1 MSLKSCG
8 AGLLASSSRRAS
20 LLPAFAA
27 FIVMSTAGGALA
39 QDVVLKCQW
48 APAQGEQ
55 MSTPGGETYY
65 RVSPTSWQRFDA
77 GRWVPMP
84 CTTGVTPFDA
94 AEVMGPNDPRTLECA
109 ASSSDVE
116 YRWQLSGEHRR
127 VIDGTYYSG
136 SFATEVYII
145 DRTSGQIRSTF
156 VQEQE
161 FRSGTKVRQS
171 LSMEG
176 VCERAPE
183 PAAAQ
188 PLF

>member
-1 MSLKSCG
+1 MSLTICRTDLRGRTSP
-8 AGLLASSSRRAS
+8 RAS
-20 LLPAFAA
+20 LLPAFAGL
-27 FIVMSTAGGALA
+27 IVMSAAGGAVA

-55 MSTPGGETYY
+55 MSSSGGETYY
-65 RVSPTSWQRFDA
+65 RVGPTSWQRFDA

-84 CTTGVTPFDA
+84 CTTGITPFDA
-94 AEVMGPNDPRTLECA
+94 AEVMGPNDPRTLECT

-116 YRWQLSGEHRR
+116 YRWQLSGRHHR

-145 DRTSGQIRSTF
+145 DRTSGQIHSSF

-161 FRSGTKVRQS
+161 FRSGTKLRQS
-171 LSMEG
+171 LSMAG
-176 VCERAPE
+176 SCELAPE
-183 PAAAQ
+183 PIAPQ